1 VRQQYVQQDGLLL
14 RLVLLLK
21 LLLVRH
27 MPQGVLLKQQ
37 QRLLQL
43 DVHKHLL
50 LGYV

>member
-1 VRQQYVQQDGLLL
+1 MRQQYVQQDGLLL
-14 RLVLLLK
+14 HLVLLLK

-27 MPQGVLLKQQ
+27 RLRGVLLKQQ

-43 DVHKHLL
+43 DVRKYLL